1 MPNPLFNALGG
12 NNMPNP
18 FSEIIRQAEEMQKTF
33 QGNPREEVQKLLN
46 SGAMSQSQFNALSQQ
61 AQQIMQF
68 MGKK

>member
-1 MPNPLFNALGG
+1 MENPLFNALGG
-12 NNMPNP
+12 NNIPNP

-46 SGAMSQSQFNALSQQ
+46 SGAMSQPQFNALSQQ

>member
-1 MPNPLFNALGG
+1 MANPLFNALGG
-12 NNMPNP
+12 NNIPNP

-46 SGAMSQSQFNALSQQ
+46 SGAMSQSQFNDLSKQ

>member
-1 MPNPLFNALGG
+1 MANPLFNALGG
-12 NNMPNP
+12 NNIPNP
-18 FSEIIRQAEEMQKTF
+18 FSEIIRQAEEIQKTF

>member
-1 MPNPLFNALGG
+1 MANPLFNALGG

-61 AQQIMQF
+61 ARQIMQF